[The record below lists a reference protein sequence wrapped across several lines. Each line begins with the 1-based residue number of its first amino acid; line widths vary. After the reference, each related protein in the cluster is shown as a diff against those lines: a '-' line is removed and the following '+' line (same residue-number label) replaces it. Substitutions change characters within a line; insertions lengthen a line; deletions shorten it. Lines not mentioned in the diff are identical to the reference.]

1 MKYLLLFLI
10 FVSATSFAKEK
21 WLIVPFKGSEQHPLY
36 YKKDSFYYNRN
47 NNKVYAVYKNN
58 FGTPPNQVEKLKVII
73 HVEYDCSSKEMLFK
87 QKMYAIGIPV
97 TKQQIE
103 TEIMNQSKIDYH
115 YYAQMIQLCYR

>member
-103 TEIMNQSKIDYH
+103 TEIVNPSKINHH
-115 YYAQMIQLCYR
+115 YYTKMIKLCYR

>member
-10 FVSATSFAKEK
+10 FVSMTSFAKEK

-87 QKMYAIGIPV
+87 QKMYAMGIPI
-97 TKQQIE
+97 TKQQVE
-103 TEIMNQSKIDYH
+103 TETMNQSNMKNH
-115 YYAQMIQLCYR
+115 YYAKMIEFCK